1 MSSREVNMFARHVF
15 IHLKPNNVAEFA
27 RTLDQEIIP
36 VLRKLR
42 GFQDEIAFVVPGG
55 TEALGISLW
64 DRKEDADAFNR
75 REYPRVLKVL
85 ARMVEGHP
93 QVQTYEVS
101 NSTFHALAARA
112 AA

>member
-1 MSSREVNMFARHVF
+1 MIARHVSM
-15 IHLKPNNVAEFA
+15 HLKPNSVAEFT

-55 TEALGISLW
+55 REAVGISLW
-64 DRKEDADAFNR
+64 DRKEDADAYDR
-75 REYPRVLKVL
+75 QTYPQVLKAL
-85 ARMVEGHP
+85 ARVVEGNP
-93 QVQTYEVS
+93 SIQTYEVS
-101 NSTFHALAARA
+101 NSTFHTLAARA